1 MRVIVQRIRAIA
13 EDHNASGG
21 TADEWAEALGML
33 ANPVALAQSAAP
45 VYLPTLETF
54 AALLEAWHTG
64 ARWLDKS
71 GNPRPLVQTGPRG
84 FAGLSRE
91 VGVGRKARSLIALGL
106 AEGVLQKNR
115 RGRLVPTDRTA
126 LVRRQSPM
134 FMELLGV
141 GLAAWQSTIR
151 HNLSPK
157 TPKSARRL
165 ERGIYFQP
173 IPKELEAEFHR
184 FARNPGSQWI
194 HGVDNWLQAHR
205 APPGHHPVVYV
216 GAQAFTFSHATTP
229 VRPKRRRRRRG

>member
-1 MRVIVQRIRAIA
+1 MLTDAG
-13 EDHNASGG
+13 AS
-21 TADEWAEALGML
+21 AL
-33 ANPVALAQSAAP
+33 NAAP
-45 VYLPTLETF
+45 VHLPTLETF
-54 AALLEAWHTG
+54 AALLETWHTG

-71 GNPRPLVQTGPRG
+71 GNPRPLARTGPRG
-84 FAGLSRE
+84 FAGLCRE
-91 VGVGRKARSLIALGL
+91 LGVGRETRSLIALGL

-115 RGRLVPTDRTA
+115 RGHLSPTDRTA

-151 HNLSPK
+151 HNLSPD
-157 TPKSARRL
+157 TPESARRL

-194 HGVDNWLQAHR
+194 HQVDNWLQAHR
-205 APPGHHPVVYV
+205 APPGHHPVVHV
-216 GAQAFTFSHATTP
+216 GAQAFTFSHAAPP